1 MQAGDTG
8 IKACEVI
15 REKWIPAIRAFKPDL
30 IFVAAGFDAH
40 TDEVMANLDFS
51 EIDYASITR
60 LIDDIAHE
68 VCDGRIVSVLEG
80 GYNPRSLARSVLA
93 HIRTLA
99 HV

>member
-1 MQAGDTG
+1 
-8 IKACEVI
+8 
-15 REKWIPAIRAFKPDL
+15 
-30 IFVAAGFDAH
+30 
-40 TDEVMANLDFS
+40 MADLDFS

-60 LIDDIAHE
+60 LIVSVAQE

-80 GYNPRSLARSVLA
+80 GYNPRSLARSVMA